1 MCEDDELSHFMMKSI
16 DSGTHEVLSE
26 PPFLH
31 NPQHSTLSRHP
42 DAGGGHLFLILGD
55 PKYPSSWFKGSINT
69 HFVPS

>member
-1 MCEDDELSHFMMKSI
+1 MCEDDEFSHFMMKSL

-26 PPFLH
+26 PSFLH
-31 NPQHSTLSRHP
+31 NPQHSSLSQHP
-42 DAGGGHLFLILGD
+42 DAGGGHLFSISGD